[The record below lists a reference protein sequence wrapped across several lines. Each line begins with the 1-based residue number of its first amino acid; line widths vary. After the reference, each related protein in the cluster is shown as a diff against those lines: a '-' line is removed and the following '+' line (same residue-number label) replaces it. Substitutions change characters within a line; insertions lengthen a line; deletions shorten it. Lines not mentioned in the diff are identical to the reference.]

1 MQTPCARVVLAAV
14 LLAVLAAEGPLAAG
28 AADPPKEGVA
38 LTVYNQNFAVVKDV
52 RRLDIPKATSEI
64 RFRDVAKQIDPTSV
78 HFKSL
83 TDPEGTT
90 VLEQNY
96 EFDLVSADKV
106 LDKYIDKPLA
116 VLTKDG
122 KRFEGTLLSFDKAQ
136 LILQGAANLFM
147 VQRPDNV
154 QNIEFGAL
162 PEGLLTRPTLIWL
175 VATGKPGAH
184 LAEVT
189 YQTSGMTWRADYSV
203 IVNADDSRMD
213 LSGWVTVTNQCGAT
227 FRDARLKLMAGDV
240 RRVQEPRRMMMMDV
254 AQSARAKGGAGG
266 FEEKAFF
273 EYHLY
278 ALERPTTLNEN
289 QIKQVELLAAN
300 DVPVTKRYVF
310 EPMGRYGHRRYGDPN
325 TYKVNVY
332 IEFKNDKAS
341 KLGMPLPKG
350 KVRTYKRDPDTGDVE
365 FIGEDS
371 IDHTPKDEELK
382 LYVGDAFDLV
392 GTRTVADRT
401 QGQRWMKESIKIELR
416 NHKDEDAVIL
426 VREHLSRNTW
436 TIEAKNQDYK
446 KINAN
451 TIEFSVPV
459 KAGGKADLAYTVHYS
474 W

>member
-1 MQTPCARVVLAAV
+1 MRIVRNLLLAA
-14 LLAVLAAEGPLAAG
+14 AVAAIAFGASAHARAAP
-28 AADPPKEGVA
+28 AAKEGVS
-38 LTVYNQNFAVVKDV
+38 LTVYNQDFAVVKDV
-52 RRLDIPKATSEI
+52 RKLDIPNATSDI
-64 RFRDVAKQIDPTSV
+64 RFRDVAKLIDPTSV
-78 HFKSL
+78 CFKSL

-116 VLTKDG
+116 VLTKEG

-162 PEGLLTRPTLIWL
+162 PEGLLTRPTLVWQ

-189 YQTSGMTWRADYSV
+189 YQTTGMTWRADYSV
-203 IVNADDSRMD
+203 IVSADDTAMD
-213 LSGWVTVTNQCGAT
+213 LSGWVTVTNQCGAK
-227 FRDARLKLMAGDV
+227 FADARLKLLAGDV
-240 RRVQEPRRMMMMDV
+240 RRVQPPPAPRAAMAFGGEAM
-254 AQSARAKGGAGG
+254 AKADKG

-278 ALERPTTLNEN
+278 TLGRPTTLNEN
-289 QIKQVELLAAN
+289 QIKQVELLTAAA
-300 DVPVTKRYVF
+300 VPVTKRYVF
-310 EPMGRYGHRRYGDPN
+310 EPMGRYGHQRYGDPN

-350 KVRTYKRDPDTGDVE
+350 KVRTYKRDADTGDVE
-365 FIGEDS
+365 FIGEDE

-382 LYVGDAFDLV
+382 LYVGDAFDVV
-392 GTRTVADRT
+392 GTRTVTDRS
-401 QGQRWMKESIKIELR
+401 QAERWMKEAIKIELR
-416 NHKDEDAVIL
+416 NHKEEDVTVL

-436 TIEAKNQDYK
+436 TIEAKSQDYK
-446 KINAN
+446 KIDAN
-451 TIEFSVPV
+451 TIEFTVPV
-459 KAGGKADLAYTVHYS
+459 KAGGQAEVTYTAFYT